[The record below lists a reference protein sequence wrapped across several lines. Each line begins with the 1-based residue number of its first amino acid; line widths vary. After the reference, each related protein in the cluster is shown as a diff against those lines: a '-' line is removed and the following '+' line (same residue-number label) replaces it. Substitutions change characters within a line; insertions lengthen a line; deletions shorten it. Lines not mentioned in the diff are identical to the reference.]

1 MSEYRIRLHTGKSIA
16 VIYIITPPPLVY
28 GKLISVLQTTVDV
41 VADRVLE
48 ESALFN
54 H

>member
-1 MSEYRIRLHTGKSIA
+1 LY
-16 VIYIITPPPLVY
+16 P
-28 GKLISVLQTTVDV
+28 VLQTTVDV